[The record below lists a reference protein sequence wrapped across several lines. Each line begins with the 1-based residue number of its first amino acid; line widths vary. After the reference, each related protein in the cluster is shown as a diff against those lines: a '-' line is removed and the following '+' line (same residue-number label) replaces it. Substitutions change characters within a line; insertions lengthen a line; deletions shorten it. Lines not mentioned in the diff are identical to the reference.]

1 MILITNLDN
10 HMAKKKITNDEQI
23 EAIQKNDETL
33 IALKERWFKLAR
45 EESYPNTKLISQK
58 LDKLEIA
65 ISDRKTE
72 IVKNYGNT

>member
-1 MILITNLDN
+1 
-10 HMAKKKITNDEQI
+10 MAKKKITNDEQI

>member
-1 MILITNLDN
+1 
-10 HMAKKKITNDEQI
+10 MAKKKITNDEQI

-45 EESYPNTKLISQK
+45 EERYPNTKLISQK